1 MIKNNHH
8 LRTLSYVFG
17 LSVTSQFVNA
27 QIPNLDVPGSFE
39 AHGFATQNFVL
50 TSENQFFGDSE
61 SGSFEFFEIGING
74 HWQATDRLTFSAQVT
89 ARDAGK
95 TDDGNPRLDYG
106 FLDYRLYNSDTYSAG
121 IRLGRAVNAQGLYNS
136 TRDVAKTRPS
146 IILPQSIYFDTLRN
160 LALSSDGI
168 YFYQDLFRGAHEFST
183 QFSYIEPRADDPDLE
198 PIVLSSFRPG
208 RFEGSSSWLANFLY
222 DYDFGKIRLG
232 ITATQLNTDYISRSD
247 PFLTNGEFIFSPIIF
262 SAQYQTERV
271 TFSAEYMRRRSE
283 LKNLGAPFDG
293 KLNGS
298 GYYIQTQYR
307 INNEWSVYTR
317 FDNLTSD
324 DSDRFGDIFEQNT
337 GLSGDTRYAK
347 DFMIGA
353 RWDINQNWL
362 ISAEYHDVEGRGWL
376 SLLET
381 PANNGSRY
389 WDLFL
394 MSVSTR
400 F

>member
-8 LRTLSYVFG
+8 LRKLSYVFS
-17 LSVTSQFVNA
+17 LSVVSQLTNA
-27 QIPNLDVPGSFE
+27 QIPNLDVPGSFK
-39 AHGFATQNFVL
+39 ANGFATQNFVL
-50 TSENQFFGDSE
+50 TSDNQFFGDSE

-95 TDDGNPRLDYG
+95 TDDGDPRLDYG

-121 IRLGRAVNAQGLYNS
+121 IRLGRAVNSQGLYNS

-271 TFSAEYMRRRSE
+271 TYSAEYMRRRSE

-298 GYYIQTQYR
+298 GYYVQAQYR

-381 PANNGSRY
+381 PANDGSRY